1 MGKKLLATITTLL
14 IIVSLTACGGGNKEP
29 EAKEPEKVKYKLN
42 IEVEC
47 TKNLLLNKYDVE
59 VSVNDDK
66 LGKITHGEKGSL
78 STELEAG
85 DYTIYFNEVD
95 GDATGSVGIKI
106 DADSEKKYIITC
118 ESDEVII
125 DEVTLSD
132 TLIGQKKDD
141 VIKQLKDAG
150 FTNIIENPN
159 YDVYFDKEAIGD
171 VEAVSIDGNKEFRSF
186 DDFEKDVKVYVKYHE
201 YYEKNPE
208 LAEENTSKKADDT
221 AEKKQEENALNYST
235 NTNDTVKDGNKGVY
249 AYKMRGESYHQYYII
264 DFDEGYV
271 YYFTEGNG
279 NESCDK
285 VKIESG
291 TLNDVLIIT
300 YQDGGDTWSYGL
312 HFKYKNNP
320 ETLIV
325 EDNDHFE
332 TKFTATGLKDALA
345 IRDKKDIHEY

>member
-1 MGKKLLATITTLL
+1 MFNLARMHEYAND
-14 IIVSLTACGGGNKEP
+14 IIDICNNAGNDYS
-29 EAKEPEKVKYKLN
+29 KV
-42 IEVEC
+42 V
-47 TKNLLLNKYDVE
+47 
-59 VSVNDDK
+59 DDK
-66 LGKITHGEKGSL
+66 
-78 STELEAG
+78 
-85 DYTIYFNEVD
+85 
-95 GDATGSVGIKI
+95 
-106 DADSEKKYIITC
+106 
-118 ESDEVII
+118 
-125 DEVTLSD
+125 VTR
-132 TLIGQKKDD
+132 
-141 VIKQLKDAG
+141 
-150 FTNIIENPN
+150 
-159 YDVYFDKEAIGD
+159 Y
-171 VEAVSIDGNKEFRSF
+171 AVSMCLVQLGEHSARIRDIDQ
-186 DDFEKDVKVYVKYHE
+186 E